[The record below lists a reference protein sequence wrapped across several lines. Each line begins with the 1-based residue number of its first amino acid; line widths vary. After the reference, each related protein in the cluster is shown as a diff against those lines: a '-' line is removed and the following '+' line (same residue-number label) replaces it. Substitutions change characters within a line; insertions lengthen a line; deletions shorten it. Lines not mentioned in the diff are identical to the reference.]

1 MRRIR
6 IKKATL
12 TKKETSLENKEGDP
26 DDEGGD
32 DLPVM
37 DV

>member
-1 MRRIR
+1 MR

-12 TKKETSLENKEGDP
+12 TKKKETTSLENKEGDP